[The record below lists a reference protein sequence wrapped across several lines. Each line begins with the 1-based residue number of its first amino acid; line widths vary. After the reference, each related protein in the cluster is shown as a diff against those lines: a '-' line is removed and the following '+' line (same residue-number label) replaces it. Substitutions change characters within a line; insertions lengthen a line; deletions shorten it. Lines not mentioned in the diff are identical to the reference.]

1 VGWVIG
7 KGVMACTVYAGRG
20 NMRFT
25 SPRQSAVMQ
34 RRHLLAAGALWPLAA
49 SAQTTTDTVWT
60 DAARGR
66 DVPLR
71 MRWPAGDAPCA
82 VILHSHGL
90 GGSRDG
96 GDVWGRA
103 WQAAGFAVLH
113 LQHPG
118 SDTEALRGGIAA
130 LRQAVAPEQLYARVA
145 DMRFV
150 LDELQRRARAGD
162 APFTRARFD
171 ALGASGHSFGAQTVQ
186 ALAGKRFPGA
196 VPDLFEPRFKA
207 LVAFSSSL
215 GRGDRASPQEQFGTV
230 QRPLLVAT
238 GTHDGDPL
246 GGPMT
251 GADRARV
258 YDGLPPGRRALLW
271 LDGADHGTFA
281 GNGERRIAARRGPLK
296 RADGALEAEPSHHE
310 RIAAVTT
317 LWWRAQLLG
326 DESARK
332 ALAQPSGL
340 GPGDR
345 WRMD

>member
-1 VGWVIG
+1 
-7 KGVMACTVYAGRG
+7 
-20 NMRFT
+20 
-25 SPRQSAVMQ
+25 MQ
-34 RRHLLAAGALWPLAA
+34 RRHLIAAGALWPLATH
-49 SAQTTTDTVWT
+49 AQSPAETVFTDR
-60 DAARGR
+60 ARAR

-71 MRWPAGDAPCA
+71 LRWPAGDVPCA

-90 GGSRDG
+90 GGSREG

-113 LQHPG
+113 LQHAG
-118 SDTEALRGGIAA
+118 SDTEALRGGLAA
-130 LRQAVAPEQLYARVA
+130 LRSAASAEQLVARVA

-150 LDELQRRARAGD
+150 IDELERRAQAGE
-162 APFTRARFD
+162 APFTRIRFD

-186 ALAGKRFPGA
+186 ALAGKRFPVALPGA
-196 VPDLFEPRFKA
+196 FEPRLKA
-207 LVAFSSSL
+207 LVALSPSL
-215 GRGDRASPQEQFGTV
+215 GRGDRASPQEQFGSV

-238 GTHDGDPL
+238 GSLDGDPL

-258 YDGLPPGRRALLW
+258 YDGLPAGRRALLW

-281 GNGERRIAARRGPLK
+281 GNGERRITARRGPLK
-296 RADGALEAEPSHHE
+296 RADGAQEAEVLHHE

-326 DESARK
+326 DAP
-332 ALAQPSGL
+332 ALAALVAPGGL
-340 GPGDR
+340 GAADR